1 MKNINEILQIFGGS
15 LIIVFVGCIVIDL
28 IFSFTWPFKEG
39 TITYIV
45 WENKLYLSLFL
56 LYISISLSYLS
67 SDNEDEGHIT
77 IAWITVVIFAISIIV
92 VAIIDLV
99 FTFTWPFKADTYT
112 YRWWNLIWEYKKYA
126 LIVLF
131 VITIIDLIVFN
142 ISQNRYKQPIIDREP
157 EPSLATNTYVQAM
170 QTKMSQM
177 SMEEQDF
184 LNYLKENPKAS
195 IDESVVS
202 LYGISI
208 ERALELQ
215 RKLKK

>member
-1 MKNINEILQIFGGS
+1 M
-15 LIIVFVGCIVIDL
+15 
-28 IFSFTWPFKEG
+28 
-39 TITYIV
+39 
-45 WENKLYLSLFL
+45 
-56 LYISISLSYLS
+56 
-67 SDNEDEGHIT
+67 
-77 IAWITVVIFAISIIV
+77 IA
-92 VAIIDLV
+92 
-99 FTFTWPFKADTYT
+99 
-112 YRWWNLIWEYKKYA
+112 
-126 LIVLF
+126 LF

-142 ISQNRYKQPIIDREP
+142 ISENKYKQLIDREP
-157 EPSLATNTYVQAM
+157 EPSQPTNTYIQNKTQANVA
-170 QTKMSQM
+170 QM

>member
-1 MKNINEILQIFGGS
+1 MKIGEILQIFGGF
-15 LIIVFVGCIVIDL
+15 LIMVFAGCIVIDL
-28 IFSFTWPFKEG
+28 IFTFTWPFKEG

-45 WENKLYLSLFL
+45 WENKMYLSLFL
-56 LYISISLSYLS
+56 LYTSISLSYK
-67 SDNEDEGHIT
+67 DHTT
-77 IAWITVVIFAISIIV
+77 IAWVAVIIFFLSIV
-92 VAIIDLV
+92 VTAIIDIV
-99 FTFTWPFKADTYT
+99 FTFTWPFKTDTYT
-112 YRWWNLIWEYKKYA
+112 YRWWNLIWEYKKYV
-126 LIVLF
+126 LIALF

-142 ISQNRYKQPIIDREP
+142 ISENKYKQLIDREP
-157 EPSLATNTYVQAM
+157 EPSQPTDTYIQNKTQANVA
-170 QTKMSQM
+170 QM

-215 RKLKK
+215 KKLKK